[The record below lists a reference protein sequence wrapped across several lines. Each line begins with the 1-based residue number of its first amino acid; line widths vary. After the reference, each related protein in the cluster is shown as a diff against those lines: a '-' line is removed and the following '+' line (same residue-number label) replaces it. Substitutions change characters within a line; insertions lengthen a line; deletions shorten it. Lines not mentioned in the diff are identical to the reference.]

1 MRVVQGF
8 KCLLK
13 EIFSQ
18 QTPDGTTTSP
28 DVSDAMDSPSTTTST
43 LVGGVNVKGP
53 LKVQEYYQLLGK
65 KQLFTREIFK
75 YTDCFITETTPT
87 QSRYYGKFQVKKRR
101 SVEPD
106 LQALNPPDIV
116 VGRNDD
122 WLEGSPAMIHLW
134 EKIKLEPYSFKNN
147 VRYFALYPDNQEMTR
162 AVSAFIANLSCAY
175 EVCNLGSHLPG
186 RAEPFIDGTAAV
198 PLHGKRTFLCYLKR

>member
-75 YTDCFITETTPT
+75 YTDYF
-87 QSRYYGKFQVKKRR
+87 YYRDHTDPIEILWQVP
-101 SVEPD
+101 S
-106 LQALNPPDIV
+106 
-116 VGRNDD
+116 
-122 WLEGSPAMIHLW
+122 
-134 EKIKLEPYSFKNN
+134 
-147 VRYFALYPDNQEMTR
+147 QE
-162 AVSAFIANLSCAY
+162 A
-175 EVCNLGSHLPG
+175 
-186 RAEPFIDGTAAV
+186 
-198 PLHGKRTFLCYLKR
+198 TFR